1 MHGSWGNLIEAEE
14 AFSRMGAD
22 VMRWQYCQQ
31 PPDRNLLFGYGPAHE
46 IKRKLLTL
54 WNSVSFLVRYGII
67 EAFEPR
73 LSDLESPGSG
83 VKLRPLDRWLLA
95 RTQAFLEEAE
105 RAFEAFMTVGVTR
118 AFESFVDDVSNWYIR
133 RSRRRFWE
141 KSDEAAFRTLWYAL
155 VQAIRVIS
163 PLMPFLAEHL
173 WRNLVAR
180 PCAGAPESVFLAGW
194 PATQADLLDRG
205 ILDEVSAARQAIE
218 LGRAARQSA
227 GIKLRQPLRQVVVA
241 ALDPERRE
249 WVARHVEE
257 VGGELNVKEVSFAAE
272 PGDAARM
279 KATPRLD
286 LVGPRFGADL
296 PVLRRLLA
304 EGSFELVDGKLRAG
318 DFELVSGEFSLEYVP
333 HEGWAVAQ
341 DADFVVA
348 VDTRL
353 DDALR
358 LEGRALDLIH
368 AIQRLRKDAGFEITD
383 RIEIRFDGGEG
394 LEEVFAAHGD
404 RIANE
409 TLAVRIER
417 RPGEP
422 LSVVRAS

>member
-1 MHGSWGNLIEAEE
+1 
-14 AFSRMGAD
+14 
-22 VMRWQYCQQ
+22 
-31 PPDRNLLFGYGPAHE
+31 
-46 IKRKLLTL
+46 
-54 WNSVSFLVRYGII
+54 
-67 EAFEPR
+67 
-73 LSDLESPGSG
+73 
-83 VKLRPLDRWLLA
+83 
-95 RTQAFLEEAE
+95 
-105 RAFEAFMTVGVTR
+105 MTVGVTR

-194 PATQADLLDRG
+194 PATQADLLDPS

-249 WVARHVEE
+249 WAARHGEE
-257 VGGELNVKEVSFAAE
+257 VGGELNVKEVAFAAE